1 MALVDRIRIARRFQR
16 AVRIDSDLGNPA
28 TLDGF
33 ICPRSS
39 AEVLETMARHVAEN
53 GQGAFTWTG
62 PYGSGKSSLAIA
74 LCALL
79 NGDKKLARNAESVLG
94 RETASIIWE
103 ALPPRTRGWHFLPVV
118 GRRDRPAQVMGE
130 AIIASDFLTGRR
142 LKSWTDKRV
151 LDTIDEI
158 AARNPHSSGGL
169 LMFIDEMG
177 KFLEATA
184 NDGSDIYFFQELAE
198 RASRSD
204 KRLILVGILHQ
215 AFEEYAHRLS
225 REMRDE
231 WSKIQ
236 GRFVDL
242 AVNTGGDEQ
251 IDLIGRAI
259 ESDHGLEIPGPLAE
273 NVARQTQ
280 RKTSPHFADMLEDCW
295 PLHPIVACL
304 LGPVSRRRFGQN
316 QRSIFGFLNSAE
328 PQGFQDFLRDASDD
342 EIYAPDRLWDYLR
355 INLEPSILA
364 SPDGHRWALAM
375 EVLERCEAMG
385 GEDIHLRLLKVIAVV
400 DMFKDRSGLG
410 ASHDLLKLA
419 FPGYDFEDIGR
430 ALDDLQRR
438 SFIIYR
444 KFVDAYSIFEG
455 SDFNIDHAVEQAMGS
470 TGELDF
476 TALNALSGFQPIM
489 AKRHYHENGAMR
501 WFDVVIAPLA
511 EIENVAADYVP
522 LHGAIGSFFLTIPTQ
537 GESKKMAVEIC
548 SRVAQ
553 MSSNWDIVIGLSQ
566 RVWGIQDLIRELLA
580 LGQVRDETPELQGD
594 RIARIEVHARIG
606 VIQEQLEGEFS
617 RAFNSA
623 FWYHK
628 RFNSKLLPHAE
639 LNRLASDIVDAR
651 FGSAPRLHNELL
663 GHVKPSSNA
672 VATQNTLLRLMA
684 LNEGEP
690 RLGIKGFPAEGGL
703 LASLLEAT
711 GLYRE
716 TEEGWRF
723 MAPEPGAN
731 DPRDLEP
738 TWQAAMDL
746 LKVNSHR
753 AVPVAEIYDV
763 WRQAPFGI
771 KDGLLPVL
779 AVAFL
784 LSQRTKLAFYRQGIF
799 QASVSDLD
807 MDYLARDPADIQLR
821 WMNLTET
828 SRQLLSEMADIV
840 RELQEDNTLA
850 HMEPID
856 VAKGL
861 VAIYDQLP
869 AWVRRTQ
876 RLSGNSKRIRQLF
889 KQANDPNRLIFDDI
903 PSVIKDC
910 PVAGELVDIQQ
921 VANYVREGLMELLQV
936 YPTMLNRMRDSLLT
950 ELQVSN
956 ETPSMLAELRAR
968 ASNIR
973 DLGGDYRL
981 EAFIVRLSQFEG
993 QAEEIEG
1000 LASMSVNKPP
1010 RDWIDPD
1017 IDRAMVELAELA
1029 QKFLRAEAFAHVKG
1043 RKDKRHAMAVVI
1055 GIGGRPTPAHD
1066 EFDITDPER
1075 EEVNALID
1083 QIDTVLKH
1091 SGEKRRNVI
1100 LAALAELS
1108 ARHLRGADIVEPE
1121 KRGGKKWNAW

>member
-1 MALVDRIRIARRFQR
+1 
-16 AVRIDSDLGNPA
+16 
-28 TLDGF
+28 
-33 ICPRSS
+33 
-39 AEVLETMARHVAEN
+39 
-53 GQGAFTWTG
+53 
-62 PYGSGKSSLAIA
+62 
-74 LCALL
+74 
-79 NGDKKLARNAESVLG
+79 
-94 RETASIIWE
+94 
-103 ALPPRTRGWHFLPVV
+103 
-118 GRRDRPAQVMGE
+118 
-130 AIIASDFLTGRR
+130 
-142 LKSWTDKRV
+142 
-151 LDTIDEI
+151 
-158 AARNPHSSGGL
+158 
-169 LMFIDEMG
+169 
-177 KFLEATA
+177 
-184 NDGSDIYFFQELAE
+184 
-198 RASRSD
+198 
-204 KRLILVGILHQ
+204 
-215 AFEEYAHRLS
+215 
-225 REMRDE
+225 
-231 WSKIQ
+231 
-236 GRFVDL
+236 
-242 AVNTGGDEQ
+242 
-251 IDLIGRAI
+251 
-259 ESDHGLEIPGPLAE
+259 
-273 NVARQTQ
+273 
-280 RKTSPHFADMLEDCW
+280 
-295 PLHPIVACL
+295 
-304 LGPVSRRRFGQN
+304 
-316 QRSIFGFLNSAE
+316 
-328 PQGFQDFLRDASDD
+328 
-342 EIYAPDRLWDYLR
+342 
-355 INLEPSILA
+355 
-364 SPDGHRWALAM
+364 M
-375 EVLERCEAMG
+375 EVLQRCEAMG

-470 TGELDF
+470 KGELDF
-476 TALNALSGFQPIM
+476 TALNALSGFQPIL
-489 AKRHYHENGAMR
+489 AKRHYHETGAMR
-501 WFDVVIAPLA
+501 WFDVVIVPLA
-511 EIENVAADYVP
+511 EIENVAADYAP

-537 GESKKMAVEIC
+537 GESEEVAVEIC

-566 RVWGIQDLIRELLA
+566 RVWGIQDLARELLA
-580 LGQVRDETPELQGD
+580 LEQVRDETPELQGD

-628 RFNSKLLPHAE
+628 RFKSKLLPHAE
-639 LNRLASDIVDAR
+639 LNRLASDIADAR

-672 VATQNTLLRLMA
+672 AAARNALLRLMA

-703 LASLLEAT
+703 FASLLQAT
-711 GLYRE
+711 WLYRE

-731 DPRDLEP
+731 DPRDLEA

-746 LKVNSHR
+746 LKVNLHR

-763 WRQAPFGI
+763 WRKAPLGI

-784 LSQRTKLAFYRQGIF
+784 LSQRRKLAFYRQGIF
-799 QASVSDLD
+799 QARISDLD

-903 PSVIKDC
+903 PEMINDC
-910 PVAGELVDIQQ
+910 PVPGESVAIQQ
-921 VANYVREGLMELLQV
+921 VANYVREGLTELQQA
-936 YPTMLNRMRDSLLT
+936 YPTMLNRMKDSLLT
-950 ELQVSN
+950 ELQVPNAS
-956 ETPSMLAELRAR
+956 PSIMAELRAR

-981 EAFIVRLSQFEG
+981 EAFIMRLSQFEG

-1055 GIGGRPTPAHD
+1055 GMGGRPTPVHD

-1108 ARHLRGADIVEPE
+1108 ARHLRDTDVVKPK

>member
-1 MALVDRIRIARRFQR
+1 MALADRIRIARRFQR
-16 AVRIDSDLGNPA
+16 AVRIDSDLGNAA

-74 LCALL
+74 LSALL
-79 NGDKKLARNAESVLG
+79 DGDKKLARNAESVL
-94 RETASIIWE
+94 
-103 ALPPRTRGWHFLPVV
+103 
-118 GRRDRPAQVMGE
+118 
-130 AIIASDFLTGRR
+130 
-142 LKSWTDKRV
+142 
-151 LDTIDEI
+151 
-158 AARNPHSSGGL
+158 
-169 LMFIDEMG
+169 
-177 KFLEATA
+177 
-184 NDGSDIYFFQELAE
+184 
-198 RASRSD
+198 
-204 KRLILVGILHQ
+204 
-215 AFEEYAHRLS
+215 
-225 REMRDE
+225 
-231 WSKIQ
+231 
-236 GRFVDL
+236 
-242 AVNTGGDEQ
+242 
-251 IDLIGRAI
+251 
-259 ESDHGLEIPGPLAE
+259 
-273 NVARQTQ
+273 
-280 RKTSPHFADMLEDCW
+280 
-295 PLHPIVACL
+295 
-304 LGPVSRRRFGQN
+304 
-316 QRSIFGFLNSAE
+316 
-328 PQGFQDFLRDASDD
+328 
-342 EIYAPDRLWDYLR
+342 
-355 INLEPSILA
+355 EPSILA
-364 SPDGHRWALAM
+364 SPDGQRWALAM

-400 DMFKDRSGLG
+400 TMFKDRSGLG

-419 FPGYDFEDIGR
+419 FPGHDSEDIGR
-430 ALDDLQRR
+430 ALHDLQRR

-476 TALNALSGFQPIM
+476 AALNALSGFQPIM

-522 LHGAIGSFFLTIPTQ
+522 LHGAIGSFFLTIPTR
-537 GESKKMAVEIC
+537 GESEEMAVEIC

-553 MSSNWDIVIGLSQ
+553 VSSNWDIVIGNSQ
-566 RVWGIQDLIRELLA
+566 KPLRRVWGIPALAREMLA
-580 LGQVRDETPELQGD
+580 LEQVRDETPHLQGD

-623 FWYHK
+623 SWYHK

-639 LNRLASDIVDAR
+639 LNRLASDIADAR
-651 FGSAPRLHNELL
+651 FGSAPRFHNELL

-672 VATQNTLLRLMA
+672 VAAQNTLLRLMA

-703 LASLLEAT
+703 FASLLQAT

-753 AVPVAEIYDV
+753 AVAVAEIYDV

-799 QASVSDLD
+799 QARISDLD

-828 SRQLLSEMADIV
+828 TRQLLSEMADIV
-840 RELQEDNTLA
+840 RELDQDNTLA
-850 HMEPID
+850 HLEPID

-861 VAIYDQLP
+861 VSIYDQLP
-869 AWVRRTQ
+869 TWSRRTQ
-876 RLSGNSKRIRQLF
+876 RLSGNSKRIRHLF
-889 KQANDPNRLIFDDI
+889 KQANDPNRFIFDDI
-903 PSVIKDC
+903 PAVIKDC
-910 PVAGELVDIQQ
+910 PVAGELVAIQQ
-921 VANYVREGLMELLQV
+921 VAKHVREGLTELLQV

-950 ELQVSN
+950 ELQVPN

-1055 GIGGRPTPAHD
+1055 GMGGRPTPVHD

-1075 EEVNALID
+1075 EEVDALID

-1108 ARHLRGADIVEPE
+1108 ARHLRDTDVVEPK